1 MKYTI
6 SCHSASLS
14 ADTRGA
20 ELFSYVDMYGHE
32 RLWEGDPAVWP
43 GHAPV
48 LFPIVGAPVDHQ
60 VRFAGQPYPIH
71 KHGFM
76 MMREF
81 ALVEQGND
89 YLHFSASADAQTL
102 QSYPYA
108 FTLHIRHT
116 LLPHGFSTEFRIQN
130 DDTRPMPYCI
140 GGHPGFRCPMEQG
153 AAFEDYLL
161 RFEKPENGQIAIC
174 PDGELI
180 RGHEILSQL
189 AGGRELPLQH
199 SYFDEKDALIFTSL
213 VSRQVDLIHRESQK
227 GIRFNFEDFDILGVW
242 TKPGARADYLCLEPW
257 IGLNA
262 YEGESGDFEQ
272 KPFVRTVQP
281 GQSQSVR
288 FTATVLA

>member
-20 ELFSYVDMYGHE
+20 ELCSYVDMYGHE

-89 YLHFSASADAQTL
+89 YLHFSASADAQT
-102 QSYPYA
+102 
-108 FTLHIRHT
+108 
-116 LLPHGFSTEFRIQN
+116 G
-130 DDTRPMPYCI
+130 
-140 GGHPGFRCPMEQG
+140 
-153 AAFEDYLL
+153 
-161 RFEKPENGQIAIC
+161 
-174 PDGELI
+174 
-180 RGHEILSQL
+180 
-189 AGGRELPLQH
+189 
-199 SYFDEKDALIFTSL
+199 
-213 VSRQVDLIHRESQK
+213 
-227 GIRFNFEDFDILGVW
+227 
-242 TKPGARADYLCLEPW
+242 
-257 IGLNA
+257 
-262 YEGESGDFEQ
+262 
-272 KPFVRTVQP
+272 PFGCR
-281 GQSQSVR
+281 R
-288 FTATVLA
+288 